1 MSERK
6 QNFVRQWMD
15 RAKDKFDM
23 SGREVQAI
31 MQKAN
36 IQNLDSKNDIATI
49 SRYLAANKPKPEP
62 KPTPK
67 PNPKDEARASGQV
80 GPAYVTPDKT
90 QGQVTSAV
98 QPSPALGTTT
108 REEYA
113 AGGGGN
119 IPARQP
125 IIDRAVQQTG
135 LSEASIRGIAAD
147 IGIANLDTNNDIR
160 AIRNEI
166 EKRET
171 SRVESSPTYT
181 SQVDQYNTLKD
192 NFDKTTNDLTKYKGD
207 YETLTSDYGD
217 LERDYLDA
225 QKDIEDFE
233 TNIGRYRDD
242 ISDYKD
248 QISTFET
255 DLAKYRTD
263 YLGLSDKYQSAL
275 TGNQSLMRERDEAK
289 RKFEEQ
295 SAAFEQAKGER
306 DQYREAQVGA
316 QLSGLRGGATVG
328 GGNQSSY
335 GTGGL
340 ASGRTGFSSSRK
352 NRDQELADYFV
363 QQGGATDSV
372 LARDTPV
379 VELMDRRR
387 QGSGGASGQARSM
400 TSGAGSGSYYASRFG
415 G

>member
-1 MSERK
+1 MSEK
-6 QNFVRQWMD
+6 NSNNFVRQWMD

-23 SGREVQAI
+23 SGREVQAV
-31 MQKAN
+31 MRKAN

-49 SRYLAANKPKPEP
+49 SRYLKNNSPKAA
-62 KPTPK
+62 PTPT
-67 PNPKDEARASGQV
+67 
-80 GPAYVTPDKT
+80 PAPAPTPT
-90 QGQVTSAV
+90 PTPT
-98 QPSPALGTTT
+98 PSTTT

-113 AGGGGN
+113 AGGGQD
-119 IPARQP
+119 IPAKQP
-125 IIDRAVQQTG
+125 IIERAVQQTG
-135 LSEASIRGIAAD
+135 LSEASVRGIAAD
-147 IGIANLDTNNDIR
+147 LGIGNLDTNNDIR

-171 SRVESSPTYT
+171 SRVESSPTYA
-181 SQVDQYNTLKD
+181 SQVDQYNTLKSD
-192 NFDKTTNDLTKYKGD
+192 YDKTTSDLTTAVGAYNR
-207 YETLTSDYGD
+207 LTADYGD
-217 LERDYLDA
+217 LEKDYLDA
-225 QKDIEDFE
+225 QKNLETFED
-233 TNIGRYRDD
+233 NIGQYRDD
-242 ISDYKD
+242 ITDYKS
-248 QISTFET
+248 QINTFET

-263 YLGLSDKYQSAL
+263 YLGLSDKYQTAL

-289 RKFEEQ
+289 KRFEEQ

-316 QLSGLRGGATVG
+316 QLSGLRGGATAG

-340 ASGRTGFSSSRK
+340 TSGRTGFSSSRK

-387 QGSGGASGQARSM
+387 QGSGGAPGQTRSM